1 MCNNGRMKKILVS
14 ACLMGENVR
23 YNAEVVAVTD
33 NIKNLSSQYEVVPVC
48 PEVLGG
54 LPVPREAC
62 EIDGKS
68 GSDVLDGDTLVK
80 GDKGS
85 DHTGAFVIGAK
96 KTLELARENDVEF
109 AVLKQ
114 RSPSCGS
121 SFIYTGN
128 FDGTKK
134 PGEGV
139 AAALLRRHGI
149 KVLSEEDI

>member
-1 MCNNGRMKKILVS
+1 MKKILVS
-14 ACLMGENVR
+14 ACLLGENVR
-23 YNAEVVAVTD
+23 YNAEVIEVSDKINDLMA
-33 NIKNLSSQYEVVPVC
+33 KYEVIPVC

-62 EIDGKS
+62 EIQGMS
-68 GSDVLDGDTLVK
+68 GSDVLDGDTIVR
-80 GDKGS
+80 GSKGS

-96 KTLELARENDVEF
+96 KTLELAREHNVEF

-121 SFIYTGN
+121 SCIYTGK
-128 FDGTKK
+128 FDGTKQ

-139 AAALLRRHGI
+139 ATALLRRQGI
-149 KVLSEEDI
+149 KVISEEDI